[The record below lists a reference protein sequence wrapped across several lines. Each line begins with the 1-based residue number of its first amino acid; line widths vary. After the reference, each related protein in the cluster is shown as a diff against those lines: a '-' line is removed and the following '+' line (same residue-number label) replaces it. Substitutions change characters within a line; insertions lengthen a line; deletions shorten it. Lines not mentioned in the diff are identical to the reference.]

1 VTVEEVAQRIGQI
14 GIIPVVRAHSIH
26 VARLA
31 VEAICAGGIPIAE
44 ITMTVPD
51 APEVIRQVVREYGKD
66 ILTGAGTVTTAEQ
79 ARACLD
85 AGAQFLVSP
94 GFSASVLRAA
104 ASRGVLA
111 IPGVL
116 TPSEVM
122 AAQEAGINL
131 VKVFPCGSAGGPL
144 HLKALHGPF
153 PELQMIPTGG
163 VTLANVGEYI
173 ASGAFA
179 LGVGSELVNEAAL
192 NQDKGATVTDTA
204 RRFVEAVRH
213 ARKGKATT

>member
-1 VTVEEVAQRIGQI
+1 MTVEEVAQRIGHI

-26 VARLA
+26 IARLA

-94 GFSASVLRAA
+94 GFSASVLRVA

-131 VKVFPCGSAGGPL
+131 VKVFPCGSAGGPR

-153 PELQMIPTGG
+153 PELQIIPTGG

-213 ARKGKATT
+213 ARKG